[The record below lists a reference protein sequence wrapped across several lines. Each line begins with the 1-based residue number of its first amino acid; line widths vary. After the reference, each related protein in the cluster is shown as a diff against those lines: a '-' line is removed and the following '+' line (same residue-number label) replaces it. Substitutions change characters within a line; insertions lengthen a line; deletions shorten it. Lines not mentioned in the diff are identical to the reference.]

1 MRPATRSSNRLGGRL
16 TRNRGWRRRL
26 LLHHVPLVLAS
37 AMGLVLFIALSP
49 SLGGISISQFV
60 VATGYVAVVFLGLT
74 LLMGPST
81 PLRLDVDGSRPDSAG
96 GAGGWPGRILQ
107 RGGVDAIEQ
116 GDEFWSTAAAKSG

>member
-1 MRPATRSSNRLGGRL
+1 MTIALAVTTSRDGRGRAGGVVAFSS
-16 TRNRGWRRRL
+16 T
-26 LLHHVPLVLAS
+26 HHVPLVLAS

>member
-74 LLMGPST
+74 LLMGPANLLLRPAESGLELST
-81 PLRLDVDGSRPDSAG
+81 SRRRGVDGHRQRPPCDPRIP
-96 GAGGWPGRILQ
+96 GAQW
-107 RGGVDAIEQ
+107 
-116 GDEFWSTAAAKSG
+116 